1 MARAASASESAS
13 GFIFDLQWNG
23 ANFFDV
29 VGSEFDIG
37 AQLFGALLTELF
49 FGVGEETLAYVHDY
63 CFVILKSPLRVS

>member
-23 ANFFDV
+23 ANFFEV
-29 VGSEFDIG
+29 VGSKFDIG

-49 FGVGEETLAYVHDY
+49 LGVGEKGLTYVHDY